1 MKKRSPPFHGK
12 LAVGA
17 ERFGGNREARQAL
30 ALSLAGVVTI
40 MLVWNL
46 IMLFLY

>member
-1 MKKRSPPFHGK
+1 MTKRSPSFHGK
-12 LAVGA
+12 LAVMA
-17 ERFGGNREARQAL
+17 ERFDGNQEAKQAL
-30 ALSLAGVVTI
+30 ALSVAGVVTI

>member
-1 MKKRSPPFHGK
+1 MKKRTPSFHGK
-12 LAVGA
+12 LAVRA
-17 ERFGGNREARQAL
+17 ERFDGNREARQAL
-30 ALSLAGVVTI
+30 ALSVAGVVTI